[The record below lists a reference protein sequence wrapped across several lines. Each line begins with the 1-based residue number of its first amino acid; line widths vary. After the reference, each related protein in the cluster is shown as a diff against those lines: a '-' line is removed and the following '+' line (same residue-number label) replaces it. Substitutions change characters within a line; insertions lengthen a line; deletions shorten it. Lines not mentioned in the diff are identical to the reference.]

1 MILAFLSARRWNAV
15 RLFLGSLMLFPS
27 SAISQTPTG
36 QTPKGQTRSEAL
48 SRPDTPET
56 KDPASTNRREAAQ
69 NGADPKKSV
78 PTIAPPQSSSPAR
91 RAIKPPR
98 RPCAAGCLTPIEAV
112 TYADNVAP
120 RAGIF
125 AEFDLIIRSVGE
137 VQGRYYL
144 NSETDY
150 RERNCLSIVLTP
162 NVAQA
167 LAGTMDLNALAVAMK
182 GRRIAVQGVARRV
195 RIDFTEDGKATG
207 KYYYQVHVVVTDP
220 RQIVMN

>member
-1 MILAFLSARRWNAV
+1 MILAFLSTKRRNAV
-15 RLFLGSLMLFPS
+15 RFFLGSLVLFS
-27 SAISQTPTG
+27 NAGISQTPSG
-36 QTPKGQTRSEAL
+36 QARREAL
-48 SRPDTPET
+48 APPDTPET
-56 KDPASTNRREAAQ
+56 NDPASANRREATQ
-69 NGADPKKSV
+69 NAADPKKPG
-78 PTIAPPQSSSPAR
+78 PTITSPRSSSPVR
-91 RAIKPPR
+91 RAITPPR

-125 AEFDLIIRSVGE
+125 AEFDLIVRSVGE